1 MLKEFGCVNIAD
13 SDDSLLTELSLE
25 AIVQADPDYI
35 FISCM
40 GDLKEGQA
48 QLEAS
53 LTSNPIWDTLQAVEN
68 NRLFWLDKE
77 LFQYPSNQRAQ
88 KVSYLS
94 QSTNTPNITV
104 ERLLAHA
111 RFPHLSYPKKLRHK
125 DISIIYK
132 ALGDMKAVCFAQDSL
147 RVLSGGERQRV
158 YLAMQ
163 LAQDVPILLLDE
175 PTTYLDIEY
184 QLSLME
190 LLQKLKAQGKT
201 IIMVLHDL
209 QQALK
214 YSDRIIAID
223 AGKEIYTRT
232 PQEMLDAGLFKKVF
246 HVDIQHSDYRIEL
259 KNPAA
264 YRSEAIVIGFGSN
277 SCRSR

>member
-1 MLKEFGCVNIAD
+1 MLELNNLSVGYDGRCVIRNVNLTFEPGMIYTIVGKNG
-13 SDDSLLTELSLE
+13 SGKSTLLKSCSGLLTPKVGSVLLDGKELS
-25 AIVQADPDYI
+25 
-35 FISCM
+35 
-40 GDLKEGQA
+40 K
-48 QLEAS
+48 
-53 LTSNPIWDTLQAVEN
+53 
-68 NRLFWLDKE
+68 
-77 LFQYPSNQRAQ
+77 YPPNQRAQ

-111 RFPHLSYPKKLRHK
+111 RFPHLSYPKKLRQE
-125 DISIIYK
+125 DISIIYR
-132 ALGDMKAVCFAQDSL
+132 ALGDMKAACFVHDSL
-147 RVLSGGERQRV
+147 RELSGGERQRV

-163 LAQDVPILLLDE
+163 LAQNAPILLLDE

-209 QQALK
+209 EQALK
-214 YSDRIIAID
+214 YSDQIIAVD
-223 AGKEIYTRT
+223 AGKDIYTGT
-232 PQEMLDAGLFKKVF
+232 PEEILADGTLKKIF
-246 HVDIQHSDYRIEL
+246 HVDVQRNEYSFAL

-264 YRSEAIVIGFGSN
+264 VSSEAIVTVFGNS

>member
-1 MLKEFGCVNIAD
+1 MLELKNLSVGYDDRYVIRNVNLTFEPGQIYTIVGKNG
-13 SDDSLLTELSLE
+13 SGKSTLLKSCSGLLAPKVGTVLLDGKELSKYL
-25 AIVQADPDYI
+25 
-35 FISCM
+35 
-40 GDLKEGQA
+40 
-48 QLEAS
+48 
-53 LTSNPIWDTLQAVEN
+53 SNE
-68 NRLFWLDKE
+68 
-77 LFQYPSNQRAQ
+77 RAQ

-111 RFPHLSYPKKLRHK
+111 RFPHLSYPKKLRQD
-125 DISIIYK
+125 DISIIYR
-132 ALGDMKAVCFAQDSL
+132 ALGEMKAVCFAQDSL
-147 RVLSGGERQRV
+147 RKLSGGERQRV

-163 LAQDVPILLLDE
+163 LAQDTDILLLDE

-190 LLQKLKAQGKT
+190 LLQKLKTQGKT

-209 QQALK
+209 EQALK

-223 AGKEIYTRT
+223 AGKEIYTGT
-232 PQEMLDAGLFKKVF
+232 PEEILAGGILKKVF
-246 HVDIQHSDYRIEL
+246 HVDVQRNEFSFAL

-264 YRSEAIVIGFGSN
+264 VSSEAVITVFGNS

>member
-1 MLKEFGCVNIAD
+1 MLELKNLSVGYDGRYVIRNVNLSFEPGMIYTIIGKNG
-13 SDDSLLTELSLE
+13 SGKSTLLKSCSGLLTPKVGSVLLDGKELS
-25 AIVQADPDYI
+25 
-35 FISCM
+35 
-40 GDLKEGQA
+40 K
-48 QLEAS
+48 
-53 LTSNPIWDTLQAVEN
+53 
-68 NRLFWLDKE
+68 
-77 LFQYPSNQRAQ
+77 YPANQRAQ

-111 RFPHLSYPKKLRHK
+111 RFPHLSYPKKLRDE
-125 DISIIYK
+125 DIRIIYR
-132 ALGDMKAVCFAQDSL
+132 ALGDMKAQCFIHSSL
-147 RVLSGGERQRV
+147 RELSGGERQRV

-163 LAQDVPILLLDE
+163 LAQDTEVLLLDE

-201 IIMVLHDL
+201 VIMVLHDL
-209 QQALK
+209 EQALK

-223 AGKEIYTRT
+223 AGKEIYTGT
-232 PQEMLDAGLFKKVF
+232 PEEIMAGGILKKVF
-246 HVDIQHSDYRIEL
+246 HVDVQRNEYSFAL

-264 YRSEAIVIGFGSN
+264 ESSEAIVTVFGNS

>member
-1 MLKEFGCVNIAD
+1 MLELKDLSVGYDGRYVIRNVNLTFEPGMIYTIIGKNG
-13 SDDSLLTELSLE
+13 SGKSTLLKSCSGLLTPKVGSVLLDGKELS
-25 AIVQADPDYI
+25 
-35 FISCM
+35 
-40 GDLKEGQA
+40 K
-48 QLEAS
+48 
-53 LTSNPIWDTLQAVEN
+53 
-68 NRLFWLDKE
+68 
-77 LFQYPSNQRAQ
+77 YPSNERAQ

-94 QSTNTPNITV
+94 QSSNTPNITV

-111 RFPHLSYPKKLRHK
+111 RFPYLSYPKKLRQE
-125 DISIIYK
+125 DISMIYK
-132 ALGDMKAVCFAQDSL
+132 ALGEMKAAGFARDSL
-147 RVLSGGERQRV
+147 RELSGGERQRV

-163 LAQDVPILLLDE
+163 LVQDAPILLLDE

-223 AGKEIYTRT
+223 AGREVFTGTPEEILQNGT
-232 PQEMLDAGLFKKVF
+232 LKKVF
-246 HVDIQHSDYRIEL
+246 HVEVKRGEYPFAMSKSPTAQAVRL
-259 KNPAA
+259 
-264 YRSEAIVIGFGSN
+264 
-277 SCRSR
+277 

>member
-1 MLKEFGCVNIAD
+1 MLELNNLSVGYDGRYVIRNVDLSFEPGNIYTIIGKNG
-13 SDDSLLTELSLE
+13 SGKSTLLKSCSGLLTPKVGSVLLDGKELS
-25 AIVQADPDYI
+25 
-35 FISCM
+35 
-40 GDLKEGQA
+40 K
-48 QLEAS
+48 
-53 LTSNPIWDTLQAVEN
+53 
-68 NRLFWLDKE
+68 
-77 LFQYPSNQRAQ
+77 YPANQRAQ
-88 KVSYLS
+88 KISYLS

-111 RFPHLSYPKKLRHK
+111 RFPHLSYPKKLRQE
-125 DISIIYK
+125 DINIIYR
-132 ALGDMKAVCFAQDSL
+132 ALGDMKAACFIHDSL
-147 RVLSGGERQRV
+147 RELSGGERQRV

-163 LAQDVPILLLDE
+163 LAQDTEVLLLDE

-209 QQALK
+209 EQALK
-214 YSDRIIAID
+214 YSDQIIAID
-223 AGKEIYTRT
+223 AGKEIYTGT
-232 PQEMLDAGLFKKVF
+232 PDEILAGGILRKVF
-246 HVDIQHSDYRIEL
+246 HVDVQRSDYRFEL

-264 YRSEAIVIGFGSN
+264 VSSEAVITVFGNS

>member
-1 MLKEFGCVNIAD
+1 MIYTIVGKNGSGKSTLLKSCSG
-13 SDDSLLTELSLE
+13 LLAPKVGSVLLDGKELS
-25 AIVQADPDYI
+25 
-35 FISCM
+35 
-40 GDLKEGQA
+40 K
-48 QLEAS
+48 
-53 LTSNPIWDTLQAVEN
+53 
-68 NRLFWLDKE
+68 
-77 LFQYPSNQRAQ
+77 YPSNQRAQ

-94 QSTNTPNITV
+94 QSTNTPN

-111 RFPHLSYPKKLRHK
+111 RFPYLSYPKKLRHE

-132 ALGDMKAVCFAQDSL
+132 ALGDMKAVCFAHDSL
-147 RVLSGGERQRV
+147 RELSGGERQRV

-163 LAQDVPILLLDE
+163 LAQNAPILLLDE

-190 LLQKLKAQGKT
+190 LLQRLKREGKT

-223 AGKEIYTRT
+223 AGKEIYTGT
-232 PQEMLDAGLFKKVF
+232 PQEMLDKGILKKVF

-259 KNPAA
+259 KSPAA
-264 YRSEAIVIGFGSN
+264 VSEAIIIGFGNS

>member
-1 MLKEFGCVNIAD
+1 MLELKNLSVGYDGRYVIRNVNLIFEPGMIYTIIGKNG
-13 SDDSLLTELSLE
+13 SGKSTLLKSCSGLLTPKVGSVLLDGKELSKY
-25 AIVQADPDYI
+25 AA
-35 FISCM
+35 
-40 GDLKEGQA
+40 
-48 QLEAS
+48 
-53 LTSNPIWDTLQAVEN
+53 
-68 NRLFWLDKE
+68 
-77 LFQYPSNQRAQ
+77 NQRAQ
-88 KVSYLS
+88 KISYLS

-111 RFPHLSYPKKLRHK
+111 RFPHLSYPKKLRDE
-125 DISIIYK
+125 DIRIIYR
-132 ALGDMKAVCFAQDSL
+132 ALGDMKAQCFIHSSL
-147 RVLSGGERQRV
+147 RELSGGERQRV

-163 LAQDVPILLLDE
+163 LAQDTPILLLDE

-209 QQALK
+209 EQALK
-214 YSDRIIAID
+214 YSDQIIAVD
-223 AGKEIYTRT
+223 AGKDIYTGT
-232 PQEMLDAGLFKKVF
+232 PEEILADGTLKKIF
-246 HVDIQHSDYRIEL
+246 HVDVQRNEYNFAL

-264 YRSEAIVIGFGSN
+264 VSSEAVIIGFGSN

>member
-1 MLKEFGCVNIAD
+1 MLELKNLSVGYDNRYVIRNVNLTFEPGMIYTIIGKNG
-13 SDDSLLTELSLE
+13 SGKSTLLKSCSGLLT
-25 AIVQADPDYI
+25 P
-35 FISCM
+35 
-40 GDLKEGQA
+40 KEGSV
-48 QLEAS
+48 L
-53 LTSNPIWDTLQAVEN
+53 
-68 NRLFWLDKE
+68 LDGKE
-77 LFQYPSNQRAQ
+77 LFRYPSNERAQ
-88 KVSYLS
+88 KISHLS

-111 RFPHLSYPKKLRHK
+111 RFPHLSYPKKLRQE

-132 ALGDMKAVCFAQDSL
+132 ALGEMKAVCFAQDSL
-147 RVLSGGERQRV
+147 RKLSGGERQRV

-163 LAQDVPILLLDE
+163 LAQDTDILLLDE

-190 LLQKLKAQGKT
+190 LLQRLKAQGKT

-209 QQALK
+209 EQALK

-223 AGKEIYTRT
+223 AGKEIYTGT
-232 PQEMLDAGLFKKVF
+232 PEEVLNNGTLKKIF
-246 HVDIQHSDYRIEL
+246 HVDVQRSDYRFEL
-259 KNPAA
+259 KDPAA
-264 YRSEAIVIGFGSN
+264 VSSEAVVTVFGNS

>member
-1 MLKEFGCVNIAD
+1 MLELKNLSVGYDGRYVIRNVNLTFEPGKIYTIVGKNG
-13 SDDSLLTELSLE
+13 SGKSTILKSCSGLLTPKVGSVLLGGEELS
-25 AIVQADPDYI
+25 
-35 FISCM
+35 
-40 GDLKEGQA
+40 K
-48 QLEAS
+48 
-53 LTSNPIWDTLQAVEN
+53 
-68 NRLFWLDKE
+68 
-77 LFQYPSNQRAQ
+77 YPANQRAQ

-111 RFPHLSYPKKLRHK
+111 RFPHLSYPKKLRQE
-125 DISIIYK
+125 DISIIYR
-132 ALGDMKAVCFAQDSL
+132 ALGDMKVSCFVHDSL
-147 RVLSGGERQRV
+147 RELSGGERQRV

-163 LAQDVPILLLDE
+163 LAQDTPILLLDE

-209 QQALK
+209 EQALK
-214 YSDRIIAID
+214 YSDQIIAID
-223 AGKEIYTRT
+223 AGKEIYTGT
-232 PQEMLDAGLFKKVF
+232 PEEILNNGTLKKIF
-246 HVDIQHSDYRIEL
+246 HVDVQRSDYRFEL

-264 YRSEAIVIGFGSN
+264 VSSEAIITVFGNS

>member
-1 MLKEFGCVNIAD
+1 MLELKNLSVGYDGRYVIRNVNLSFEPGMIYTIVGKNGSGKSTMLKACSG
-13 SDDSLLTELSLE
+13 LLTPKVGSVLLDGKELS
-25 AIVQADPDYI
+25 
-35 FISCM
+35 
-40 GDLKEGQA
+40 K
-48 QLEAS
+48 
-53 LTSNPIWDTLQAVEN
+53 
-68 NRLFWLDKE
+68 
-77 LFQYPSNQRAQ
+77 YPSNQRAQ
-88 KVSYLS
+88 LVSYLS
-94 QSTNTPNITV
+94 QVNSVPNITV

-111 RFPHLSYPKKLRHK
+111 RFPHLSYPKKLRQE
-125 DISIIYK
+125 DVSIIYK
-132 ALGDMKAVCFAQDSL
+132 ALGEMRASCFVHDSL
-147 RVLSGGERQRV
+147 RELSGGERQRV

-163 LAQDVPILLLDE
+163 LAQDTDILLLDE

-223 AGKEIYTRT
+223 AGKEIYTGT
-232 PQEMLDAGLFKKVF
+232 PEEMLSKGILKKVF
-246 HVDIQHSDYRIEL
+246 HVDVQRSDYTITL

-264 YRSEAIVIGFGSN
+264 VSSEAVIIGFGSS